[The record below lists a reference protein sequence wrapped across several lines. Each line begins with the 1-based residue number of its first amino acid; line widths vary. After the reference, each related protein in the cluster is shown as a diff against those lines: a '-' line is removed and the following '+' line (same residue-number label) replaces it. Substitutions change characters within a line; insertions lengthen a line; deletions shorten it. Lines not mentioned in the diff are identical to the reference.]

1 MTFLKIFRIII
12 FIFIWIFC
20 FLFLIEASLRTLGHF
35 YLRKTS
41 LDGLADNR
49 IFNILCLGDS
59 FTYGWGVETKD
70 NYPRQL
76 EKRLNN
82 SDLSMTFKVFNLAV
96 PGSSSSQHLIY
107 LKDILKKYK
116 KPDLIIILT
125 GANDS
130 WNLADSNIDEFMNR
144 DDSKAMPRESAS
156 VKFRIFISR
165 FRTYKML
172 KMIVLNLQGRTP
184 ESEIDLFAQSARYEN
199 IGWEI
204 FRQLTEYNLTEII
217 KLASSKN
224 IGLILQDYPNGNPF
238 GHNIAKEV
246 ALRFNVPF
254 AHNSYIFHEALKEA
268 SPKDLFIYDNSHP
281 NKRGYS
287 MMVEELYK
295 IIYKMVNSN
304 LQATSKI

>member
-82 SDLSMTFKVFNLAV
+82 SDLGMTFKVFNLAV
-96 PGSSSSQHLIY
+96 PGSNSSQHLIY
-107 LKDILKKYK
+107 LRGVLKKYK
-116 KPDLIIILT
+116 RPDLLIILT

-130 WNLADSNIDEFMNR
+130 WNLADSNIHRFMR
-144 DDSKAMPRESAS
+144 KDDKAAFRADNIR
-156 VKFRIFISR
+156 FRIFLSELRI
-165 FRTYKML
+165 YKML
-172 KMIVLNLQGRTP
+172 KMIVLNLQGRMP

-199 IGWEI
+199 IEGGI

-217 KLASSKN
+217 KLANSEN
-224 IGLILQDYPNGNPF
+224 IRLILQDYPNGNPF
-238 GHNIAKEV
+238 GSDTAQEV
-246 ALRFNVPF
+246 ASRFNIPF
-254 AHNSYIFHEALKEA
+254 VHNSYIFHEALEEA
-268 SPKDLFIYDNSHP
+268 NLKDLFIYDNSHP
-281 NKRGYS
+281 NRRGYG
-287 MMVEELYK
+287 MIVEELYK
-295 IIYKMVNSN
+295 IISEMIIK
-304 LQATSKI
+304 KKD